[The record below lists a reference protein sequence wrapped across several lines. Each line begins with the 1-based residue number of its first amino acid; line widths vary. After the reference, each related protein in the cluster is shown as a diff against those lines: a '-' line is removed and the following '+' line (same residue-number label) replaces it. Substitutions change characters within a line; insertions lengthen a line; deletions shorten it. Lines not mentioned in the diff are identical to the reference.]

1 MLRFF
6 VVALLILI
14 GTPASARTVLV
25 YGDSLSAGYGL
36 PRDRAW
42 PALLALRLRQERL
55 DYTVANASISGET
68 SVGGARRIAATLAK
82 HQPEVVVLALGA
94 NDGLRGHSIEATRSN
109 LELIINQSLK
119 SGAQVVLVGMQL
131 PPNYGGDYIGKFR
144 AVYTDLAK
152 KYQLWLVPFL
162 LEGFAGNADWFQPDG
177 LHPAIK
183 AQPRMLDNVW
193 GALQPALVAQSKKS
207 PRIP

>member
-1 MLRFF
+1 M
-6 VVALLILI
+6 
-14 GTPASARTVLV
+14 
-25 YGDSLSAGYGL
+25 
-36 PRDRAW
+36 
-42 PALLALRLRQERL
+42 
-55 DYTVANASISGET
+55 
-68 SVGGARRIAATLAK
+68 
-82 HQPEVVVLALGA
+82 
-94 NDGLRGHSIEATRSN
+94 
-109 LELIINQSLK
+109 IINESLK

-193 GALQPALVAQSKKS
+193 AALQPALVAQGKKS